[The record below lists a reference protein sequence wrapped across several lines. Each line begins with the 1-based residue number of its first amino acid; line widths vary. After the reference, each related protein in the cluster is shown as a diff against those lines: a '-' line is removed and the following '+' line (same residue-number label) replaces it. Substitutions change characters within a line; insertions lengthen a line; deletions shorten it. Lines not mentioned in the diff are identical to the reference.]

1 MYSVSFLPAALAD
14 IENIVRYI
22 AITLEN
28 PAASERLAEAIVN
41 AAESLETLPYRHRV
55 YQPLRPLKNEYRV
68 MRVNNYL
75 VFYWVEEEPP
85 RVTIARVLYAKS
97 NVAKRFDDLTL

>member
-1 MYSVSFLPAALAD
+1 MYSVTFLPAALDD
-14 IENIVRYI
+14 IEDIVRYI

-28 PAASERLAEAIVN
+28 PAASERLAEAIVG
-41 AAESLETLPYRHRV
+41 AAESLATLPYRHRV